1 MLSSVLGFLGDLAT
15 AIVGAMAGVVT
26 LWPVAVMAGFLILG
40 VGIGAI
46 KKLAGAR
53 KGKKKGK

>member
-1 MLSSVLGFLGDLAT
+1 MLSTVLGNIAGL
-15 AIVGAMAGVVT
+15 VGAVLSAMGGIIG

-40 VGIGAI
+40 VGTGII

>member
-1 MLSSVLGFLGDLAT
+1 MLSTVLGNIAGL
-15 AIVGAMAGVVT
+15 VGAILSAMGGIIG
-26 LWPVAVMAGFLILG
+26 LWPVAIMAGFLILG
-40 VGIGAI
+40 VGTGII

>member
-1 MLSSVLGFLGDLAT
+1 MLATILGYLSDLAN
-15 AIVGAMAGVVT
+15 AVVGAMAGIVT

>member
-1 MLSSVLGFLGDLAT
+1 MLSTVLGNIAGL
-15 AIVGAMAGVVT
+15 VGAVLSAMGGIIG
-26 LWPVAVMAGFLILG
+26 LWPIAVMAGFLILG
-40 VGIGAI
+40 VGTGII

>member
-1 MLSSVLGFLGDLAT
+1 MLSTVLGNITSLVSAILSAMGG
-15 AIVGAMAGVVT
+15 IVG
-26 LWPVAVMAGFLILG
+26 LWPIAVMVGFLILG
-40 VGIGAI
+40 VGTGAI

>member
-1 MLSSVLGFLGDLAT
+1 MLSTVLGNIAGLVS
-15 AIVGAMAGVVT
+15 AILSAMGGIIG
-26 LWPVAVMAGFLILG
+26 LWPVAIMAGFLILG
-40 VGIGAI
+40 VGTGII

>member
-1 MLSSVLGFLGDLAT
+1 MLSSVLGFISGLAT
-15 AIVGAMAGVVT
+15 AIIGAMAGIVQ

>member
-1 MLSSVLGFLGDLAT
+1 MRSTVLGNIAGL
-15 AIVGAMAGVVT
+15 VGAILSAMGGIIG
-26 LWPVAVMAGFLILG
+26 LWPVAIMAGFLILG
-40 VGIGAI
+40 VGTGII

>member
-1 MLSSVLGFLGDLAT
+1 MLSTVLGNIAGL
-15 AIVGAMAGVVT
+15 VGAVLSAMGGIIV
-26 LWPVAVMAGFLILG
+26 LWPVAIMAAFLILG
-40 VGIGAI
+40 VGTGII

>member
-1 MLSSVLGFLGDLAT
+1 MLSSVLVYLSGLTT
-15 AIVGAMAGVVT
+15 AILGAMSGIVS
-26 LWPVAVMAGFLILG
+26 LWPVAIMAGFLILG